1 MNPYIPSILKLMAN
15 PLIQANMMMSTE
27 QINRLAKDDSD
38 LAGWIS
44 DLCQTCNELMK
55 LLEADLG
62 SEGGILVESG
72 SACVN

>member
-55 LLEADLG
+55 LLESDLG
-62 SEGGILVESG
+62 SEGSVLVGAG
-72 SACVN
+72 SQSVN

>member
-1 MNPYIPSILKLMAN
+1 MNHYIPAILKLMSN

-27 QINRLAKDDSD
+27 HVKQLAEDDSD

-55 LLEADLG
+55 LLESDLG
-62 SEGGILVESG
+62 SEGSVLVGAG
-72 SACVN
+72 SQRVN

>member
-1 MNPYIPSILKLMAN
+1 MNPYIPAILKLMAN

-27 QINRLAKDDSD
+27 QVKRLAEDDSD
-38 LAGWIS
+38 LAGWVT
-44 DLCQTCNELMK
+44 DLCQICNELMK

>member
-1 MNPYIPSILKLMAN
+1 MNPYIPAILKLMAN

-44 DLCQTCNELMK
+44 DLCQTCNELTK

-62 SEGGILVESG
+62 SKGGILVESG
-72 SACVN
+72 SQRVN

>member
-1 MNPYIPSILKLMAN
+1 MNPYIPATLKLMHN

-55 LLEADLG
+55 LLESDLG
-62 SEGGILVESG
+62 SEGSVLVGAG
-72 SACVN
+72 SQSVN

>member
-1 MNPYIPSILKLMAN
+1 MNPYIPAILKLMAN

-62 SEGGILVESG
+62 SKGGILVESG
-72 SACVN
+72 SQRVN

>member
-1 MNPYIPSILKLMAN
+1 MNPYIPAILKLMSN

-27 QINRLAKDDSD
+27 HVKQLAEDDSD

-55 LLEADLG
+55 LLESDLG
-62 SEGGILVESG
+62 SEGSVLVGAG
-72 SACVN
+72 SQRVN

>member
-1 MNPYIPSILKLMAN
+1 MNPYIPAILKLMAN

-27 QINRLAKDDSD
+27 QVKRIAENDSD
-38 LAGWIS
+38 LAGWVT
-44 DLCQTCNELMK
+44 DLCQICNELMK

>member
-1 MNPYIPSILKLMAN
+1 MNPYIPAILKLMAN